1 MIDETENIDQLYD
14 ALKKRFAE
22 VCQRNETLEAR
33 NKELKAEMKR
43 VRDVWEE
50 TFNSVSDL
58 MYVLADDGTI
68 VHANRATLER
78 LGLPQEQILGR
89 YCYEVVG
96 GAGEPPDQFLKLLT
110 LENGIQY
117 STDLYLDQLKG
128 HFTVTG
134 TPLRNAAGFKV
145 GSVHICHDITERK
158 RAEAALMQSERNYR
172 ELIEYARTVILR
184 WDVNG
189 EVTYIND
196 FGERCF
202 GFKRFEL
209 IGRPLVDSIV
219 PASDSAGK
227 DMRQLIHDIIRFPA
241 EHNEI
246 EYENLTRDGRRIW
259 MHWNNTAVY
268 EKDGS
273 LVEILSIGNDVTAR
287 KEAEDRL
294 HETNHYLELA
304 VQRSNELAAEAA
316 RANVA
321 KSEFLANMSH
331 EIRTP
336 MNGVIAMAG
345 LLISTPLNEE
355 QRGYATIIRKSG
367 KQLMAIINDI
377 LDYSKIEARR
387 MGLEDVPF
395 DLAEIMGGVMAM
407 METGAAEK
415 GLGLACQMDPDV
427 PALVRG
433 DPVRLRQIL
442 LNLTSNAVKFTE
454 TGSVNLRVSVESRE
468 DVHLVLLFSVSDTG
482 IGINP
487 QQRALIFEPFTQA
500 DSSTTRRFG
509 GTGLGLS
516 ISRQLAELMGGTL
529 TVASTEGQGS
539 VFSFT
544 ARLKRLSL
552 TEVERLRE
560 EDQVQASPPQ
570 SAAITRLRAQSRIL
584 VVEDNPTN
592 QKVALALLEK
602 AGFGCTLVSS
612 GYEALQ
618 RMEDELFDLVL
629 MDCQMPG
636 LDGYET
642 TSLIRSRDV
651 AVLRHDIPIIAM
663 TANALEGDR
672 DKCLQAGMDDYLS
685 KPIEINR
692 LVTLLEKW
700 LALEGSTEESG
711 SQAGLDENSMATQ
724 PAALE
729 PPVFNEDDYMNRNL
743 GDRELARDVLNMFVT
758 STPGYLKALQEQLEK
773 KDPAG
778 VRMQAHTIKGACAT
792 VGAELMR
799 VTAQRVEQLARE
811 GELAS
816 AVPVAAR
823 LALDYQRLKEELVQR
838 GWLRQ

>member
-1 MIDETENIDQLYD
+1 LIDETGTIDQLYD

-33 NKELKAEMKR
+33 NRELKAELKR
-43 VRDVWEE
+43 VKDVWEE

-58 MYVLADDGTI
+58 IYVLADDGTI
-68 VHANRATLER
+68 VHANRATLAR

-89 YCYEVVG
+89 FCYEVVG
-96 GAGEPPDQFLKLLT
+96 GNETPPEPFQRLLS
-110 LENGIQY
+110 LENGLQY
-117 STDLYLDQLKG
+117 STDLYLDRLKG

-134 TPLRNAAGFKV
+134 APLRNAAGFTV

-209 IGRPLVDSIV
+209 IGRHLVDAIV
-219 PASDSAGK
+219 PATDSAGK
-227 DMRQLIHDIIRFPA
+227 DMRQLIGDIIRFPA
-241 EHNEI
+241 DYNEI
-246 EYENLTRDGRRIW
+246 EYESITRDGRRVW
-259 MHWNNTAVY
+259 MHWNNTAVF

-273 LVEILSIGNDVTAR
+273 LVEILSIGSDVTAR
-287 KEAEDRL
+287 KEAEERL
-294 HETNHYLELA
+294 HETNYYLELA

-345 LLISTPLNEE
+345 LLISTPLSDE

-395 DLAEIMGGVMAM
+395 DLAEILGGVMAM
-407 METGAAEK
+407 MEAGATQK
-415 GLGLACQMDPDV
+415 GLGLACQIDPDV
-427 PALVRG
+427 PAFVRG

-454 TGSVNLRVSVESRE
+454 VGSVNLRVALESQYDE
-468 DVHLVLLFSVSDTG
+468 QLVLHFSVSDTG

-516 ISRQLAELMGGTL
+516 ISRQLAELMGGKL
-529 TVASTEGQGS
+529 TVVSTEGKGS
-539 VFSFT
+539 VFSFS
-544 ARLKRLSL
+544 ARMKKLSL
-552 TEVERLRE
+552 TEAGNLRE
-560 EDQVQASPPQ
+560 EDQEQISLPQ
-570 SAAITRLRAQSRIL
+570 SAALSRCRAQCKIL

-642 TSLIRSRDV
+642 TSLIRSMDV

-672 DKCLQAGMDDYLS
+672 DKCLEAGMDDYLS
-685 KPIEINR
+685 KPIEIKR
-692 LVTLLEKW
+692 LVAVLEKW
-700 LALEGSTEESG
+700 LSLEGVAEEGG
-711 SQAGLDENSMATQ
+711 SPMARDGNNPVSQSAT
-724 PAALE
+724 LE

-743 GDRELARDVLNMFVT
+743 GDRELARDVLNMFVS
-758 STPGYLKALQEQLEK
+758 STPGYLAALQEQLDK
-773 KDPAG
+773 KDQAG

-823 LALDYQRLKEELVQR
+823 LALDYQRLKEELVRR
-838 GWLRQ
+838 GWLQQ